1 MELPLDH
8 FRLIGVSPS
17 ATSEEILRAFQL
29 RLDKTPDEGFTYEVL
44 TQRSELLRLTADLL
58 TDPDS
63 RRDYENLL
71 LNGASG
77 LDLSSNREVAGLIL
91 LWESGSSKEAFKIT
105 RKALQPPQTPAL
117 GSSREADLTLL
128 AALASRDAA
137 IQEQDQRS
145 YSNAADFLQEG
156 IQLLQRMGKLGEL
169 RKTLE
174 EDLVSLLPYRI
185 LDLLSRDLNDYE
197 SHKKGLSMLEN
208 LIIKRGGLEGKN
220 KSEYNDFLNQQEF
233 ESFFQ
238 QIKPFLTVQDQ
249 IDLFLELQKRGSSE
263 AGFLAFLSLTAIGFA
278 RRKPAKLFEARKIL
292 KKLNLSGL
300 DSMPLIGCLDLLLAD
315 VDQSSARFL
324 SSSDEKLRDWLNNYP
339 GEKLEAICI
348 FCKNWLENDV
358 LVGYRDIDLKE
369 IDLDS
374 WFEDREIQE
383 FIEQI
388 EKKSNRTV
396 FKSGLQ
402 NKPIFQTQESL
413 KDSSTDPNFNSEN
426 FGEGRLPLPG
436 GVRED
441 GQEVI
446 EENIYTDEIIKN
458 KSIEFYKYAIEK
470 IAELKFVFGEALEN
484 YRIFNK
490 SSYLTYLYAF
500 LILFAFGL
508 GVGFVRNNLKKPVQ
522 EKEIIDNSL
531 SINENK
537 NIFNEGLNQDDK
549 KKVLDNSKIIL
560 SDTREKVS
568 FSGEEIKTA
577 SPSLEKIENLINTWL
592 VNKSKFLAGTSEI
605 NLSKIVQDD
614 LIDRLKREREIDVQK
629 GIYKNINTNIE
640 NIVLLTQT
648 ASRISVSVDLKYSE
662 KILKTDGELI
672 NETTFTPFLKV
683 KYILGFSNNSWKLV
697 DYISGV

>member
-44 TQRSELLRLTADLL
+44 SQRSELLRLTADLL

-63 RRDYENLL
+63 RREYENLL

-77 LDLSSNREVAGLIL
+77 LDFSSNREVAGLIL

-128 AALASRDAA
+128 AALTSRDAA
-137 IQEQDQRS
+137 IREQDQRS

-156 IQLLQRMGKLGEL
+156 IQLLQRMGKLEEL

-185 LDLLSRDLNDYE
+185 LDLLSRDLNEYD

-208 LIIKRGGLEGKN
+208 LIVKRGGLEGKN
-220 KSEYNDFLNQQEF
+220 KSEYADYLNQQEF

-249 IDLFLELQKRGSSE
+249 IDLFLELQKSGSSE

-278 RRKPAKLFEARKIL
+278 RRKPEKLFEARKIL

-315 VDQSSARFL
+315 VEQSSARFL
-324 SSSDEKLRDWLNNYP
+324 SSSDENLRDWLNNYS
-339 GEKLEAICI
+339 GEKLEAICV

-358 LVGYRDIDLKE
+358 LVGYRDINLKE
-369 IDLDS
+369 VDLDS
-374 WFEDREIQE
+374 WFEDREIQA

-388 EKKSNRTV
+388 EKKSNRNLLR
-396 FKSGLQ
+396 SRIQ
-402 NKPIFQTQESL
+402 NKSNFKAQDYF
-413 KDSSTDPNFNSEN
+413 KDLNTSTDLNLDNLED
-426 FGEGRLPLPG
+426 GRLPLPG
-436 GVRED
+436 GVKED
-441 GQEVI
+441 DQEVI
-446 EENIYTDEIIKN
+446 EENIYTNESIKN
-458 KSIEFYKYAIEK
+458 KSIDLYKLAIEK

-484 YRIFNK
+484 NKIFNK
-490 SSYLTYLYAF
+490 SPYLSYLYVF

-508 GVGFVRNNLKKPVQ
+508 GVGLIGKNSQKTLQ
-522 EKEIIDNSL
+522 DKEIMDNSL
-531 SINENK
+531 VINENK
-537 NIFNEGLNQDDK
+537 NVFNEGINQEEKRQALDK
-549 KKVLDNSKIIL
+549 SKIIL
-560 SDTREKVS
+560 PDTTEKIS
-568 FSGEEIKTA
+568 FLGKELTTS
-577 SPSLEKIENLINTWL
+577 SPSLDQIKYLINEWL
-592 VNKSKFLAGTSEI
+592 VNKSNFLAGTSEI
-605 NLSKIVQDD
+605 NLSNIVQND
-614 LIDRLKREREIDVQK
+614 LINRLKEERQLDMQK
-629 GIYKNINTNIE
+629 GTYKNINTSIE

-648 ASRISVSVDLKYSE
+648 ASRISVLVDLKYTE
-662 KILKTDGELI
+662 KILKIDGDLI